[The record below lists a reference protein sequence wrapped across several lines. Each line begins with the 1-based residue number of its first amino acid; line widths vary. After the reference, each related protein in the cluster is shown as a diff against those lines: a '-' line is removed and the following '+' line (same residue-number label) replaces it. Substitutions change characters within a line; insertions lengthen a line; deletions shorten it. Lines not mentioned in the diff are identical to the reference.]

1 MERGWKKRERR
12 IARALGTERIPV
24 TGERAGADREAGMF
38 SYQIKSRNGQ
48 PGYLR
53 DWLDG
58 IKATAARVG
67 KTGVVIW
74 QEPRRPDRDALVVL
88 RLGDWIDLHGGGA
101 SVTEDVRQ
109 AADRES

>member
-1 MERGWKKRERR
+1 
-12 IARALGTERIPV
+12 
-24 TGERAGADREAGMF
+24 MF

-88 RLGDWIDLHGGGA
+88 RLADWIDLHGGGA
-101 SVTEDVRQ
+101 SVTDDDRQ
-109 AADRES
+109 AVDGESDDGC